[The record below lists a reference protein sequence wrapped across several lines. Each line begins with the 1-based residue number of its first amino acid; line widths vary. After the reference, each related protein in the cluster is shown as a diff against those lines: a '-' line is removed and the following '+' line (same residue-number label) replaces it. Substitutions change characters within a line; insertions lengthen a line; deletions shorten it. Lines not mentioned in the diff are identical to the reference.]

1 MIVHSLKATTVPNL
15 VIIKQ
20 MVHNLILSG
29 QHYDEDHLFDLD
41 PVTPNATGIIN
52 RLSTEN

>member
-20 MVHNLILSG
+20 MVHKILSG
-29 QHYDEDHLFDLD
+29 QHYDEDHVFDLD

-52 RLSTEN
+52 LLSMEN